1 VRHLRLVEPYDEPT
15 YALHRNQ
22 FAARGSGLSLDHF
35 RRPWYEKRR
44 WRWTAIAVLVLALMG
59 LAVTGTGVASW

>member
-1 VRHLRLVEPYDEPT
+1 LVEPHDEPT
-15 YALHRNQ
+15 YAIHRNQ

-44 WRWTAIAVLVLALMG
+44 WRWTAIAVGVLALIG
-59 LAVTGTGVASW
+59 LWLTNSNIPNL